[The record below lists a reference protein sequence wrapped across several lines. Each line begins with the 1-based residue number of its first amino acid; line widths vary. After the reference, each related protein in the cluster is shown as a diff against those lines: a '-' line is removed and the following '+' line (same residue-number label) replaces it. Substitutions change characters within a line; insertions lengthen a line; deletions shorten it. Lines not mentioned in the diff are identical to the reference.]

1 MGKADELSAL
11 QILLRA
17 IKQLINSTDLSI
29 SAEELEEKGVTAA
42 VRRTLGDLAAARLK
56 VHLCRMSSK
65 KAEAPG
71 KTIRDLIE
79 HF

>member
-1 MGKADELSAL
+1 MGKTDELSAL

-29 SAEELEEKGVTAA
+29 SAEELEEKGVIAA
-42 VRRTLGDLAAARLK
+42 MRCVFGELATARLK
-56 VHLCRMSSK
+56 VHLCRLSCKRS
-65 KAEAPG
+65 EAHG
-71 KTIRDLIE
+71 KTLKDLIE